1 MSGVWKSLF
10 ISVTVLYS
18 LFQHLIF
25 LKLCSS
31 ALRVKS
37 RWLHH
42 LHDCPEHF
50 ALPRGV
56 LPRRLFHKV
65 GALLSTSV
73 GARLSASTDAL
84 GIFIKQS
91 WGTHESFSWTKLY
104 FWKADAL
111 DSALTNALISAQ
123 TLWNVL
129 QIKARILEKKIKGIP
144 FILGIAGWQLLW
156 AGQIGVTVGITPPHW
171 TFFRKWRLENRDFF
185 LTLRDRLQL
194 ISHCL
199 EQRVEF
205 LVVFLAVYHLTC
217 KLQ

>member
-1 MSGVWKSLF
+1 MISKILNLNGFYCSIYCIARKFVQKIAYIILPTLYAQISTVNLQNSTLMSGVRKSLF

-56 LPRRLFHKV
+56 LPRRLFHRV

-91 WGTHESFSWTKLY
+91 WDTHES
-104 FWKADAL
+104 
-111 DSALTNALISAQ
+111 I
-123 TLWNVL
+123 
-129 QIKARILEKKIKGIP
+129 R
-144 FILGIAGWQLLW
+144 
-156 AGQIGVTVGITPPHW
+156 
-171 TFFRKWRLENRDFF
+171 
-185 LTLRDRLQL
+185 
-194 ISHCL
+194 
-199 EQRVEF
+199 
-205 LVVFLAVYHLTC
+205 
-217 KLQ
+217 